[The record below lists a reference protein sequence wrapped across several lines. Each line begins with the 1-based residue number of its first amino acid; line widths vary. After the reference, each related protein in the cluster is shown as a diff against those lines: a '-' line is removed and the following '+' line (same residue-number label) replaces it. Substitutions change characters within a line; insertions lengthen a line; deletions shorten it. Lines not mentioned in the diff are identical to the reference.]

1 MHLPI
6 TANLTDDQSKFM
18 IFVARDSQI
27 PQETLAAYMATHFI
41 VSTKPPI
48 TLLIGDYSSLLASM
62 LGASSAGAAFITAY
76 NPRGVLLSDAENT
89 ERHRMLIAH
98 LTEQGYEFLEGEGV
112 DPNGE
117 WPGETS
123 VLVLDID
130 RASAERLGASY
141 DQNAIVWIDTDAIPR
156 LLVLR

>member
-1 MHLPI
+1 M
-6 TANLTDDQSKFM
+6 
-18 IFVARDSQI
+18 
-27 PQETLAAYMATHFI
+27 
-41 VSTKPPI
+41 
-48 TLLIGDYSSLLASM
+48 
-62 LGASSAGAAFITAY
+62 
-76 NPRGVLLSDAENT
+76 LSDAENT
-89 ERHRMLIAH
+89 ERHRVLIAD

-130 RASAERLGASY
+130 RASAARLGASY

>member
-1 MHLPI
+1 
-6 TANLTDDQSKFM
+6 
-18 IFVARDSQI
+18 
-27 PQETLAAYMATHFI
+27 
-41 VSTKPPI
+41 
-48 TLLIGDYSSLLASM
+48 
-62 LGASSAGAAFITAY
+62 
-76 NPRGVLLSDAENT
+76 
-89 ERHRMLIAH
+89 MLIAD
-98 LTEQGYEFLEGEGV
+98 LIEQGCEFIEGEGV

-130 RASAERLGASY
+130 RASAERLGSRY